1 MSRGPDPED
10 ARAFRPEAL
19 PALVDAVAD
28 LSWLRGRGYAEDAAL
43 KLVGDKHQ
51 LAARQRKAVQ
61 RAACSDEELRW
72 RREHLRP
79 LEGRIAVDGFNVLIG
94 LERAISGGPLFR
106 GRDGALRDIA
116 GVHGTWR
123 RSGVT
128 GEAVERLAETLPHEA
143 VVVLDRPVSNSGRLA
158 AALRERSEQGALGWE
173 IEVVDHADRRLVEL
187 ELPVATGD
195 AWILDRRPWVDLLGA
210 LTSAIE
216 GAWIVELGAGRTT

>member
-1 MSRGPDPED
+1 MSRGADPED

-51 LAARQRKAVQ
+51 LASRQRKAVQ
-61 RAACSDEELRW
+61 RAACSDEELRL

-79 LEGRIAVDGFNVLIG
+79 LEGPIAVDGFNVLIG
-94 LERAISGGPLFR
+94 LERALSGGPLFR

-128 GEAVERLAETLPHEA
+128 GEAVERLAATLPREA

-158 AALRERSEQGALGWE
+158 ATLRERSGEGSLGWVV
-173 IEVVDHADRRLVEL
+173 EVVDHADRRLVEL
-187 ELPVATGD
+187 GLPVATGD
-195 AWILDRRPWVDLLGA
+195 GWILDRRPWVDLLGTVA
-210 LTSAIE
+210 ATLPT
-216 GAWIVELGAGRTT
+216 AWIVDLRGR

>member
-19 PALVDAVAD
+19 PALVGAVAD

-61 RAACSDEELRW
+61 RAACSDEELRL

-128 GEAVERLAETLPHEA
+128 GEAVERLAETLPQEA

-187 ELPVATGD
+187 ELP
-195 AWILDRRPWVDLLGA
+195 
-210 LTSAIE
+210 
-216 GAWIVELGAGRTT
+216 